1 MRNLKLLIE
10 YEGTAYYG
18 WQIQPGVRTVQGVIE
33 EKLSLLLQH
42 PVRLKGA
49 SRTDKGVHALG
60 QVANFFTSNPMDLST
75 IQRALNAL
83 LPPDIV
89 IKGVEEVPA
98 DFHARF
104 SAKSKVY
111 EYRILNRPFPSALWR
126 RFCWHI
132 PQPLE
137 LEVMRRCAEVLI
149 GEHDF
154 SSFRLSGDKS
164 SHSWRRVLRAQ
175 WRREEE
181 LMVFEIEANAFL
193 RGMVRGI
200 VGTLVEVG
208 RGKISPEGF
217 LEILE
222 ARDRRKAAATA
233 PPQGLILKEIRY

>member
-10 YEGTAYYG
+10 YEGTAYHG

-89 IKGVEEVPA
+89 IKEVEEVPT

-111 EYRILNRPFPSALWR
+111 EYWILNRPFPSALWR

-137 LEVMRRCAEVLI
+137 LEAMRRCSEILL

-164 SHSWRRVLRAQ
+164 SHSWRRVLRAR

-181 LMVFEIEANAFL
+181 LLIFEIEANAFL
-193 RGMVRGI
+193 RGMVRGV

-222 ARDRRKAAATA
+222 ARDRSKAAATA
-233 PPQGLILKEIRY
+233 PALGLILKEVRY